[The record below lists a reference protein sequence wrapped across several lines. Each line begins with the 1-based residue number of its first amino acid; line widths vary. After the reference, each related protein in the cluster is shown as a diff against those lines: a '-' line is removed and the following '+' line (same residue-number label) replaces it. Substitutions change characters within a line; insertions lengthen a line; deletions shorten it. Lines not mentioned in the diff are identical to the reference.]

1 MITHVVQKW
10 GSRLEEIHCGGVSSS
25 SHTSCFIGWEV
36 WCHWV
41 AYPIKSHSATQKADQ
56 LRLTHRKQAALWD
69 TTDNCQNL
77 WKYPPASRKTSHHVP
92 RTGLTACNLPGEVRS
107 TKVFLLFSFFVGTVI
122 IVVLLKKSV
131 GLFFFNKFFIFAGQR
146 SWKLCLEVYYKNQIT
161 ASQAKKRKMTNWSKT
176 YIQVL
181 LLSMSVKLKW
191 TTVVFRTFPNDVHL
205 FSCRLNVDEPLRWEE
220 SFDKLLSSQSK
231 CNPPGHSWCKCFHH
245 SRFLEMTTRC

>member
-107 TKVFLLFSFFVGTVI
+107 TKVFLLFSFFCRNSNYCCTF
-122 IVVLLKKSV
+122 KKVSWT
-131 GLFFFNKFFIFAGQR
+131 FFFLTTFHSLSLQGKGAESFVWKFTTKIRSQHHRQR
-146 SWKLCLEVYYKNQIT
+146 KEKWQTEV
-161 ASQAKKRKMTNWSKT
+161 RH
-176 YIQVL
+176 
-181 LLSMSVKLKW
+181 
-191 TTVVFRTFPNDVHL
+191 TFK
-205 FSCRLNVDEPLRWEE
+205 FSCWAC
-220 SFDKLLSSQSK
+220 QS
-231 CNPPGHSWCKCFHH
+231 N
-245 SRFLEMTTRC
+245 